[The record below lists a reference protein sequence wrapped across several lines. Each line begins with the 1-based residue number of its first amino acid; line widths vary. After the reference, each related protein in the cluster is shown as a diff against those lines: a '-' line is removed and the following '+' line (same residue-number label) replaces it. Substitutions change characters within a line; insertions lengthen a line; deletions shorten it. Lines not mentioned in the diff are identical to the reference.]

1 MTYQDNNSP
10 LLKRRRK
17 FRDLIRPKKTDIINQ
32 AIIKTGHSP
41 ASNYIR
47 SQINQVYKKQE
58 QNSQPNYTSNVC
70 LNRKQDLL
78 MDPQKANSP
87 SEINDEKQIYS
98 HDKPENQRNNLTP
111 EQSKELSKYH
121 TAWQEYYQKYY
132 ANFYM
137 NQVEHAK
144 NEFNSRYLEAEKEK
158 LNLENQL
165 KDFENNPKI
174 SEDEELYNLRQKLLG
189 KVQKQATKVKK
200 SRHFIPL
207 MSGIFVM
214 LFVAFLQYN
223 SILLGFVQAYIA
235 PGNVNPQN
243 IVVDPTKDIS
253 VSPDPLLIIPNINV
267 NVPVIYNVG
276 IDEKSQLAAMVNGV
290 AQFKIPGANALP
302 GQNGNLVLSGH
313 SSNDLFDKGNY
324 KFIFAKL
331 DKLTKG
337 NTIYINYQGKRYT
350 YSVTGTKVVTPDD
363 VNSLRLGNDKP
374 MLTLITCTPLG
385 TSEKRLLVYAEQINP
400 DPKVAKKA
408 DDTPSSFEKEKD
420 SNMPG
425 IGQTILQKLFHF

>member
-17 FRDLIRPKKTDIINQ
+17 FRDLIRPKKPDIINQ
-32 AIIKTGHSP
+32 AIIKTDRSP

-78 MDPQKANSP
+78 MDPQKANSS

-165 KDFENNPKI
+165 KDFIK
-174 SEDEELYNLRQKLLG
+174 Y
-189 KVQKQATKVKK
+189 
-200 SRHFIPL
+200 F
-207 MSGIFVM
+207 
-214 LFVAFLQYN
+214 
-223 SILLGFVQAYIA
+223 
-235 PGNVNPQN
+235 N
-243 IVVDPTKDIS
+243 IV
-253 VSPDPLLIIPNINV
+253 
-267 NVPVIYNVG
+267 
-276 IDEKSQLAAMVNGV
+276 
-290 AQFKIPGANALP
+290 
-302 GQNGNLVLSGH
+302 
-313 SSNDLFDKGNY
+313 
-324 KFIFAKL
+324 
-331 DKLTKG
+331 
-337 NTIYINYQGKRYT
+337 R
-350 YSVTGTKVVTPDD
+350 
-363 VNSLRLGNDKP
+363 
-374 MLTLITCTPLG
+374 
-385 TSEKRLLVYAEQINP
+385 
-400 DPKVAKKA
+400 
-408 DDTPSSFEKEKD
+408 
-420 SNMPG
+420 
-425 IGQTILQKLFHF
+425 